1 MGFAD
6 EAASLAQTIKFGKEA
21 DGQQNLAARAF
32 TIIIPMSILLVRTTV
47 ITIIVAVTITRI
59 ILMGLRVFCRT

>member
-21 DGQQNLAARAF
+21 DGQQNLGARAF
-32 TIIIPMSILLVRTTV
+32 TIIIPMSTASENNSNNNNCGSDNNKNNIDGVEGFL
-47 ITIIVAVTITRI
+47 
-59 ILMGLRVFCRT
+59 